1 MKHYHHIPAPPLSEY
16 IDMLWLYER
25 GADPPTLERAL
36 PTGTVEMVI
45 DLGGGPV
52 CVYDRNDPTHTL
64 ISHHGPMLCG
74 PHTGYFVIDNL
85 QPWVLGAHFKP
96 GGAFPFLGLP
106 ASELHDQHAALAD
119 LWGASAFDL
128 QECVMDAPTPAAMF
142 RILEA
147 ALLDRLCNPVMGH
160 HMVQHPAVAFALREI
175 QYARPLTAV
184 TDQIG
189 LSTRRFSQ
197 LFGEQVGLSPKRYQR
212 VMRFQ
217 DVLRRIYASAPLD
230 WADVALD
237 CGFFD
242 QAHFIHEF
250 RAFSG
255 LSPTEYM
262 AQRGRHQNH
271 VSLP

>member
-1 MKHYHHIPAPPLSEY
+1 MKHCHHIPAPLLSEY

-25 GADPPTLERAL
+25 GADRPILERAL
-36 PTGTVEMVI
+36 PTGTIELVI
-45 DLGGGPV
+45 DLGGGTV
-52 CVYDRNDPTHTL
+52 CIYDRDDPRCTL
-64 ISHHGPMLCG
+64 ISHRGPMLCG
-74 PHTGYFVIDNL
+74 PQSEYFVIDNM

-106 ASELHDQHAALAD
+106 ASELHDQHVALAD
-119 LWGASAFDL
+119 LWGGAAFDL
-128 QECVMDAPTPAAMF
+128 QECVMDAPTPAVMF

-147 ALLDRLCNPVMGH
+147 ALLDRLRDPVMR
-160 HMVQHPAVAFALREI
+160 HPAVAFALCEMGGA
-175 QYARPLTAV
+175 QPLTAV

-189 LSTRRFSQ
+189 LSARRFSQ

-217 DVLRRIYASAPLD
+217 AVLRRIYDAAPLN
-230 WADVALD
+230 WADVAFD